1 MSNRAAISLMRPK
14 SSAEVLI
21 LRCHVRPGVSKAREG
36 VVSITDEAIELCVS
50 APPQDGKAN
59 KAVLEV
65 LSEALGTP
73 KSDLQIT
80 HGLKSKDKTIRM
92 LSTSLKLGCPDDTT
106 DIVKTVREKLD
117 PTVSSYTKTGR

>member
-1 MSNRAAISLMRPK
+1 MSTRAAISLIKPK
-14 SSAEVLI
+14 SSAEILQ
-21 LRCHVRPGVSKAREG
+21 LRCHVRPGASKAREG
-36 VVSITDEAIELCVS
+36 VVAITDGVIELCVS

-80 HGLKSKDKTIRM
+80 HGLKSRDKTVSV
-92 LSTSLKLGCPDDTT
+92 LSASFTQRSRAEMT
-106 DIVKTVREKLD
+106 DIVTFVRERLD
-117 PTVSSYTKTGR
+117 PEAPTRKV